1 MAINHYSKVTATGAV
16 SSNAC
21 VISGMLIGTDGSND
35 PVVTVYDNTTNTNEV
50 IPTTTYDAS
59 VLGLNGVTL
68 PKDGVKC
75 QTGIYVEI
83 TCAGSVEVLIYYS
96 TKHGLEGL

>member
-50 IPTTTYDAS
+50 IPTGNILRLRVSMVTAGATATRYGIDPAGRTDSDLTLTTTSKIHIPYRLD
-59 VLGLNGVTL
+59 L
-68 PKDGVKC
+68 
-75 QTGIYVEI
+75 
-83 TCAGSVEVLIYYS
+83 
-96 TKHGLEGL
+96 